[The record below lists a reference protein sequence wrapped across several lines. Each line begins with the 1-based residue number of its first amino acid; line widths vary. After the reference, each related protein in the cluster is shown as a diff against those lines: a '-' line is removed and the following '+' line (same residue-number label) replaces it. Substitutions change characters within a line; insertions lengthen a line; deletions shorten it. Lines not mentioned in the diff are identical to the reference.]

1 MPVFKVIEL
10 RHEQVTKLHINAR
23 IAHRNRT
30 WIISRGICSFTAQTS
45 NATFIRFSP
54 AFLFFRR
61 TRLFPEDI
69 FRYSV
74 RRTFIGTRTLF
85 ARFGEILFYSHDEET
100 EERKSPLICQPS
112 TIARG
117 AWNLEVE
124 TFGSSYFPCGRF
136 VARRSGSFSRRLFP
150 QSNRER
156 HAISFFRERGEAKT
170 FDKRRRDIIKQLMN
184 GSIAKRTAT
193 KWLVCFFYPS

>member
-124 TFGSSYFPCGRF
+124 KFGSSYFPCGRF
-136 VARRSGSFSRRLFP
+136 VARRRR
-150 QSNRER
+150 
-156 HAISFFRERGEAKT
+156 FFLSAVVSTVE
-170 FDKRRRDIIKQLMN
+170 
-184 GSIAKRTAT
+184 
-193 KWLVCFFYPS
+193 P